1 MAFKNEAYWGMRN
14 LDRYKHWQTLRL
26 RSYSPKKA
34 VVVCIGGN
42 GTITESSAN
51 GMCKFIENN
60 LQLLFKKNGMNHVY
74 DYVDLI
80 SAVYPTNEDPKKGK
94 FSKEDTEA
102 FVDNFLVKLLQDEND
117 ELVPL
122 NEACRRL
129 SQVSFFTFCRG
140 HLELDKIMRSFY
152 KELRL
157 LGYSEQECNV
167 LMLST
172 FEVSFAPLTYNSMI
186 PVMFVDTKQDEMLNS
201 AWKNKE
207 TPSHTGDDLN
217 GVEVKY
223 EKYGDPLLS
232 GVALSE
238 ALFDSI
244 HVYSSA
250 LRNGSKGNEH
260 NLSLLARD
268 GSWNA
273 DYEPNAD
280 CVSQMIAWALCRS
293 VENSLDN
300 KNSKKFIPK
309 QSLEDLT
316 QELEMIKD
324 GFSEEELKSKEL

>member
-26 RSYSPKKA
+26 RSYSPNKA

-42 GTITESSAN
+42 GTVNSSSAN
-51 GMCKFIENN
+51 GMCKFVENN

-80 SAVYPTNEDPKKGK
+80 SAVYPTENDPHKGK
-94 FSKEDTEA
+94 FSDQDIES
-102 FVDNFLVKLLQDEND
+102 FVDNFLLKLLQTEND
-117 ELVPL
+117 ELLPL

-129 SQVSFFTFCRG
+129 SQISFFTFCRG

-152 KELRL
+152 KELRT
-157 LGYSEQECNV
+157 LGYSEQECNI

-172 FEVSFAPLTYNSMI
+172 FEVSFAPLTYNSII
-186 PVMFVDTKQDEMLNS
+186 PVLFVDTKQDEMLNS

-207 TPSHTGDDLN
+207 SSNNFDSDLN
-217 GVEVKY
+217 GVAVKY
-223 EKYGDPLLS
+223 EKYGDQLLS
-232 GVALSE
+232 GVAKSE
-238 ALFDSI
+238 AVFDSI
-244 HVYSSA
+244 HIYSSS

-268 GSWNA
+268 GGWNA

-280 CVSQMIAWALCRS
+280 CVSQMMAWALCRS
-293 VENSLDN
+293 VENGLDN
-300 KNSKKFIPK
+300 KKSKTFVPK
-309 QSLEDLT
+309 PPLEDLME
-316 QELEMIKD
+316 ELENIKND
-324 GFSEEELKSKEL
+324 FTAEQLMSKE